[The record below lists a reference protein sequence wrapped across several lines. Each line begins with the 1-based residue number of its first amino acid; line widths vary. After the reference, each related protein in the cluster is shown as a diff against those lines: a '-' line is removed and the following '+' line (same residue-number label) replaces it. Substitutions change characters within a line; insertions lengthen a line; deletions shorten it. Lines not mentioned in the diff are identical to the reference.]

1 LDGSGVLLSPFESV
15 VCLRS
20 ALVTQGHE
28 ENKAQA
34 TSQEKQEK
42 VSEEQEE

>member
-1 LDGSGVLLSPFESV
+1 LEGSGVLLSPFEFV
-15 VCLRS
+15 VCLRT

-28 ENKAQA
+28 ENKAQV
-34 TSQEKQEK
+34 TSQEQQEK